1 MAKPSIDQGEIPR
14 ELGQSFMQRPATM
27 EGQGRKKNIGG
38 MKGVGP
44 AGPMGRPSLKGSPLR
59 GREDVNM
66 NSTFSGSVGFNT

>member
-1 MAKPSIDQGEIPR
+1 
-14 ELGQSFMQRPATM
+14 M

-38 MKGVGP
+38 IKGVGP
-44 AGPMGRPSLKGSPLR
+44 VGPTGRPSLKGSPLR